1 MKKNCK
7 LFFSVGEASGDILA
21 ADLINS
27 LKKYQNYKFQFYGVA
42 GKKMIDEEGMKSLF
56 PNDELSIT
64 GYLEV
69 IPKIFK
75 IIFRL
80 FQTFFYIK
88 KIKPDLII
96 TVDSPGFNFPLVKLV
111 RRFLKLNIP
120 IIHYVAPTVWAYKP
134 ERAKKCAKLFDHMVV
149 IFPFEKQF
157 FDNVGLKCSYVGNHT
172 INNNSFLDV
181 SKKQSIKEKY
191 GLTNNKVI
199 TILPGSR
206 NNELKYHLPVIK
218 QYILEMTKNINNV
231 FFVIPTLKHLE
242 NEIKKKLPF
251 ENVLI
256 TKKDNEKKELINIS
270 NLILCKSGTS
280 VLESIAKKIPIIVF
294 YKMNTLT
301 AHFIK
306 KKLKIK
312 YVTICNIM
320 MNKMVIP
327 ELLQDNF
334 HLDSLLEESRSL
346 IDDSQK
352 ITQQLNNF
360 DLFLSKFSS
369 TNVKQQKVSEVVVK
383 CLENFHN

>member
-1 MKKNCK
+1 MKKNYK

-27 LKKYQNYKFQFYGVA
+27 LKKYKSYEFQFYGIA
-42 GKKMIDEEGMKSLF
+42 GEKMIDAGKMQSLF

-88 KIKPDLII
+88 KIKPGLII

-111 RRFLKLNIP
+111 RRFLKFNIP

-134 ERAKKCAKLFDHMVV
+134 ERAQKCAKLFDHMMV
-149 IFPFEKQF
+149 IFPFEKKY

-172 INNNSFLDV
+172 INNNSFIEI
-181 SKKQSIKEKY
+181 SKKRSIRKKY
-191 GLTNNKVI
+191 NLLNNKII
-199 TILPGSR
+199 TIMPGSR
-206 NNELKYHLPVIK
+206 NNELKYHLPIIK
-218 QYILEMTKNINNV
+218 EYILEMAKKIKNV
-231 FFVIPTLKHLE
+231 FFVIPTIQHLE
-242 NEIKKKLPF
+242 NEIKKNLPF
-251 ENVLI
+251 KNVLV
-256 TKKDNEKKELINIS
+256 TKKDDEKKELINIS

-280 VLESIAKKIPIIVF
+280 VLESIVKKIPIIVF
-294 YKMNTLT
+294 YKMNKLT
-301 AHFIK
+301 AYLIK

-312 YVTICNIM
+312 YITICNIIM
-320 MNKMVIP
+320 DKMVIP
-327 ELLQDNF
+327 ELLQEKFNLDN
-334 HLDSLLEESRSL
+334 LIEESSNL

-352 ITQQLNNF
+352 MTQQLNDF
-360 DLFLSKFSS
+360 DLFLSKFGSS
-369 TNVKQQKVSEVVVK
+369 SVKQQKVSEVVIK
-383 CLENFHN
+383 CLANSHN

>member
-1 MKKNCK
+1 MKKNYK

-27 LKKYQNYKFQFYGVA
+27 LKKYKSYEFQFYGIA
-42 GKKMIDEEGMKSLF
+42 GEKMIDAGKMQSLF

-111 RRFLKLNIP
+111 RRFLKFNIP

-134 ERAKKCAKLFDHMVV
+134 ERAQKCAKLFDHMMV
-149 IFPFEKQF
+149 IFPFEKKY

-172 INNNSFLDV
+172 INNNSFIEI
-181 SKKQSIKEKY
+181 SKKRSIRKKY
-191 GLTNNKVI
+191 NLLNNKII
-199 TILPGSR
+199 TIMPGSR
-206 NNELKYHLPVIK
+206 NNELKYHLSIIK
-218 QYILEMTKNINNV
+218 EYILEMTKKIKNV
-231 FFVIPTLKHLE
+231 FFVIPTIQHLE
-242 NEIKKKLPF
+242 NKIKKNLPF
-251 ENVLI
+251 NNVLV
-256 TKKDNEKKELINIS
+256 TKKDDEKKELINIS

-280 VLESIAKKIPIIVF
+280 VLESIVKKIPIIVF
-294 YKMNTLT
+294 YKMNKLT
-301 AHFIK
+301 AYLIK

-312 YVTICNIM
+312 YITICNIIM
-320 MNKMVIP
+320 DKMVIP
-327 ELLQDNF
+327 ELLQEKFNLDN
-334 HLDSLLEESRSL
+334 LIEESSNL

-352 ITQQLNNF
+352 ITQQLNDF

-369 TNVKQQKVSEVVVK
+369 VSFKQQKALDVVVEY
-383 CLENFHN
+383 LQVRDT